1 MPTFKELVTK
11 LNEELPVQFKF
22 KLDMIHSSCAN
33 VKIGNHIEFLGYA
46 ESISKDISIVPE
58 DLIIF
63 VCTNPQASNIIR
75 WINEKIFTSML
86 NQTLAGM
93 NTMCSTEF
101 VRLRIALNLIDKLDI
116 SSEQKQE
123 WMFQL
128 NSVYYE
134 RKKVIFEYYLRE
146 IVEIPF

>member
-1 MPTFKELVTK
+1 MSTFKELVAK
-11 LNEELPVQFKF
+11 LNQELPIQFKF
-22 KLDMIHSSCAN
+22 KLDMIHSSCAK
-33 VKIGNHIEFLGYA
+33 VRTGNNIEFLGYA
-46 ESISKDISIVPE
+46 DSISKDISIVPE

-63 VCTNPQASNIIR
+63 VSTNPQASNIVR

-93 NTMCSTEF
+93 NTIYTTEF
-101 VRLRIALNLIDKLDI
+101 VRLRIAANLIEKLELNA
-116 SSEQKQE
+116 EQKTE
-123 WMFQL
+123 WIFQL

-134 RKKVIFEYYLRE
+134 RKKVISEYYLKE